1 MDDKERQRI
10 DDYLDTNMYQYF
22 EKYLKSGVSERV
34 VGIITNTQSVC
45 YRQDRK
51 TGDSSTHDMIA
62 IRLEELIQHHI
73 FRDSFGVLSDQHL
86 YFFSVGNDL
95 TINLPESGEF
105 SYAQKKFLDKVLEQV
120 EKIDQK
126 YPNHKIKIMLLD
138 FKQPENMCDTDDITM
153 IRGILEKRVT
163 SKALMEN
170 ENIIGEL
177 LPKEEQIQHVLNTLD
192 LKHCHQRADFNTFL
206 IQCRSFFYHKQYQ
219 SAFLEVF
226 PDYPEVSKFAP
237 LIDYLDDEV
246 ISKFT
251 FENMKVTLQSSIN
264 SIFKNHHTFEQCSM
278 ILRKMAQI
286 DDQQKFP
293 NASLLASLMEEIRPT
308 TREQEVQYQNEL
320 SHIVTYE
327 EMRMFVL
334 QKYEQ
339 LYSQRLQ
346 DMDDLKEQHSQLS
359 QNKIIRDHM
368 GELTAMIREREF
380 KKDDLEREEA
390 KLKELSMDITFHQEM
405 KESLQSQ
412 INELSKNK
420 VQKLLSYKQ
429 ISIYREKLRQLQM
442 KYDDLLKKEQ
452 SQSTLVQSQ
461 REQLHQLE
469 DQFKKVSGLKVIP
482 SIPYLIN
489 NYMVNTSLY
498 SLGEVQEK
506 IDQLDYQ
513 LSRMKENIE
522 ELLQNRKMEQE
533 TSSITSD
540 EMTTGKRI

>member
-22 EKYLKSGVSERV
+22 EKYLKSGVGERV

-51 TGDSSTHDMIA
+51 TGDSSTHDMIT
-62 IRLEELIQHHI
+62 IRLEELIQRYI
-73 FRDSFGVLSDQHL
+73 FRDSFGVLSDEHL
-86 YFFSVGNDL
+86 FFFSVGNDL

-120 EKIDQK
+120 EKFDQK

-163 SKALMEN
+163 SKAFMEN

-192 LKHCHQRADFNTFL
+192 LQHCHQRAEFNTFL

-286 DDQQKFP
+286 DDQQMFP

-346 DMDDLKEQHSQLS
+346 DMDDLKEQHSRLS

-368 GELTAMIREREF
+368 GELTAIIREREF

-390 KLKELSMDITFHQEM
+390 KLKELSMDITFHQER

-442 KYDDLLKKEQ
+442 KHDDLLKKEQ
-452 SQSTLVQSQ
+452 SQSSLVQSQ

-498 SLGEVQEK
+498 SLGEVQKK

-522 ELLQNRKMEQE
+522 ELLQNRKMGQE
-533 TSSITSD
+533 TSSLTS
-540 EMTTGKRI
+540 EEIITGKRI

>member
-1 MDDKERQRI
+1 MDDKARQRI

-163 SKALMEN
+163 SKAFMEN

-237 LIDYLDDEV
+237 LTDYLDDEV

-368 GELTAMIREREF
+368 DELTAMIREREF
-380 KKDDLEREEA
+380 KKDDLEREES

-442 KYDDLLKKEQ
+442 KYDDLLKKEK

-461 REQLHQLE
+461 GEQLHQLE
-469 DQFKKVSGLKVIP
+469 DRFKKVSGLKVIP

-513 LSRMKENIE
+513 LSRMNENIE
-522 ELLQNRKMEQE
+522 ELRQNRKMEQE
-533 TSSITSD
+533 ISSITSD

>member
-1 MDDKERQRI
+1 MDDKARQRI

-22 EKYLKSGVSERV
+22 EKYLKSGVGERV

-62 IRLEELIQHHI
+62 IRLEELIQRHI
-73 FRDSFGVLSDQHL
+73 FRDSFGVLSDEHL

-120 EKIDQK
+120 EKFDQK

-163 SKALMEN
+163 SKAFMEN

-192 LKHCHQRADFNTFL
+192 LQHCHQRADFNTFL

-286 DDQQKFP
+286 DDQQMFP
-293 NASLLASLMEEIRPT
+293 NASLLAFLMEEIRPT

-346 DMDDLKEQHSQLS
+346 DMDDLKEQHSRLS
-359 QNKIIRDHM
+359 QNKIIRDHI
-368 GELTAMIREREF
+368 GELTAMIRKRES

-390 KLKELSMDITFHQEM
+390 KLKELSKDIAFHQEW

-412 INELSKNK
+412 INKLSKNK

-442 KYDDLLKKEQ
+442 KHDDLLKKEQ
-452 SQSTLVQSQ
+452 SQSSLVQSQ

-498 SLGEVQEK
+498 SLGEVQKK

-522 ELLQNRKMEQE
+522 ELLQNRKMGQE
-533 TSSITSD
+533 TSSLTS
-540 EMTTGKRI
+540 EEIITGKRI

>member
-1 MDDKERQRI
+1 MDDKARQRI

-177 LPKEEQIQHVLNTLD
+177 LLKEEQIQHVLNTLD
-192 LKHCHQRADFNTFL
+192 LQHCHQRADFNTFL

-251 FENMKVTLQSSIN
+251 VENMKVTLQSSIN

-368 GELTAMIREREF
+368 DELTAMIREREF
-380 KKDDLEREEA
+380 KKDDLEREES

-442 KYDDLLKKEQ
+442 KHDDLLKKEQ
-452 SQSTLVQSQ
+452 SQSSLVQSQ

-498 SLGEVQEK
+498 SLGEVQKK

>member
-22 EKYLKSGVSERV
+22 EKYLKSGVGERV

-62 IRLEELIQHHI
+62 IRLEELIQRHI
-73 FRDSFGVLSDQHL
+73 FRDSFGVLSDEHL

-120 EKIDQK
+120 EKFDQK

-163 SKALMEN
+163 SKAFMEN

-192 LKHCHQRADFNTFL
+192 LQHCHQRADFNTFL

-293 NASLLASLMEEIRPT
+293 NAILLASLMEEIRPT

-339 LYSQRLQ
+339 LYSQRIQ
-346 DMDDLKEQHSQLS
+346 DMDDLKEQHSRLS

-368 GELTAMIREREF
+368 SELTDMIREREF

-390 KLKELSMDITFHQEM
+390 K
-405 KESLQSQ
+405 
-412 INELSKNK
+412 
-420 VQKLLSYKQ
+420 
-429 ISIYREKLRQLQM
+429 
-442 KYDDLLKKEQ
+442 
-452 SQSTLVQSQ
+452 
-461 REQLHQLE
+461 
-469 DQFKKVSGLKVIP
+469 
-482 SIPYLIN
+482 
-489 NYMVNTSLY
+489 
-498 SLGEVQEK
+498 
-506 IDQLDYQ
+506 
-513 LSRMKENIE
+513 
-522 ELLQNRKMEQE
+522 
-533 TSSITSD
+533 
-540 EMTTGKRI
+540 

>member
-1 MDDKERQRI
+1 
-10 DDYLDTNMYQYF
+10 
-22 EKYLKSGVSERV
+22 
-34 VGIITNTQSVC
+34 
-45 YRQDRK
+45 
-51 TGDSSTHDMIA
+51 
-62 IRLEELIQHHI
+62 
-73 FRDSFGVLSDQHL
+73 
-86 YFFSVGNDL
+86 
-95 TINLPESGEF
+95 
-105 SYAQKKFLDKVLEQV
+105 
-120 EKIDQK
+120 
-126 YPNHKIKIMLLD
+126 MLLD

-163 SKALMEN
+163 SKAFMEN

-192 LKHCHQRADFNTFL
+192 LQHCHQRADFNTFL

-251 FENMKVTLQSSIN
+251 VENMKVTLQSSIN

-286 DDQQKFP
+286 DDQQMFP

-390 KLKELSMDITFHQEM
+390 KLKELSKDIAFHQEW

-412 INELSKNK
+412 INKLSKNK

-442 KYDDLLKKEQ
+442 KHDDLLKKEQ
-452 SQSTLVQSQ
+452 SQSSLVQSQ

-498 SLGEVQEK
+498 SLGEVQKK

-522 ELLQNRKMEQE
+522 ELLQNRKMGQE
-533 TSSITSD
+533 TSSLTS
-540 EMTTGKRI
+540 EEIITGKRI